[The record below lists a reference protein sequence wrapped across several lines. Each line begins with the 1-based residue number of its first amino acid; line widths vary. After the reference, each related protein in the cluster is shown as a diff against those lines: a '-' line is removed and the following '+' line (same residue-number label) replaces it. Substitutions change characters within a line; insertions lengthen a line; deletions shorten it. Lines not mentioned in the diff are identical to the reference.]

1 MCDTPTAVLTKVTPA
16 TVSAVVTGI
25 DGTGRHPILLAEN
38 SSELASYGG
47 SPREVVNLLT
57 TQEAHNLTTP
67 PTRTWG
73 IHYTVWLSVPAI
85 IPPGGAAA

>member
-16 TVSAVVTGI
+16 TVSTVVTGI
-25 DGTGRHPILLAEN
+25 QGVGRHPILLAEN
-38 SSELASYGG
+38 SSELTAYGG
-47 SPREVVNLLT
+47 APREVVNLLT

-73 IHYTVWLSVPAI
+73 IHYTVWLSVPALT
-85 IPPGGAAA
+85 PPGGAAA